1 MVNDIW
7 DCGGSYRSRLIS
19 RILQFHPYSSLA
31 RNIDFRAWEQ
41 QKWFERCHESH
52 RLQSQDLPLL
62 SVKLKFNYFLHFGQA
77 SHIFFLKKDKVHWH
91 FFSYRIVGDGMRDSL
106 NDVISCVSTPSKL
119 TLVIRN
125 SVRSIKLDSLLSV
138 ALWPVLAED
147 KGEVVEEDLVEE
159 PPDEPLALDPGKH
172 RRKRA

>member
-1 MVNDIW
+1 MT
-7 DCGGSYRSRLIS
+7 
-19 RILQFHPYSSLA
+19 
-31 RNIDFRAWEQ
+31 
-41 QKWFERCHESH
+41 
-52 RLQSQDLPLL
+52 
-62 SVKLKFNYFLHFGQA
+62 
-77 SHIFFLKKDKVHWH
+77 

-147 KGEVVEEDLVEE
+147 KVEVVEEDLAEE